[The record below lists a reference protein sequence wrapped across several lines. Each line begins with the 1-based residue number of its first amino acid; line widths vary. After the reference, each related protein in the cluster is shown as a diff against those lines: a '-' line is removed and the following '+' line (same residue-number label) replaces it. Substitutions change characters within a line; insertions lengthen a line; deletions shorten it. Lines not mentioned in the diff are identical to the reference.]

1 MHAVASK
8 SIDFQPK
15 IPARIRDGKREVK
28 KKSMTMKTIE
38 STITSSWGN
47 K

>member
-15 IPARIRDGKREVK
+15 IPARIRDGTKEVK
-28 KKSMTMKTIE
+28 KKIDDNE
-38 STITSSWGN
+38 N
-47 K
+47 NRVNNN